1 MDVYVVEKIV
11 NHVILKNTAVGFP
24 AVVQGVGNLIAAARF
39 AVEAQTSSL
48 AHCSRLK
55 DPWLPQL

>member
-1 MDVYVVEKIV
+1 MVEKIV